1 MTVLQVPTPALPRS
15 VVRCVLRA
23 VRAEMKSRLS
33 RAVWGLV
40 LLCYAVAGFAWLWR
54 DDFRQDGSMY
64 VAVCWVVFMLRTFAF
79 HLALLLIVLAGGI
92 ALLRRFRAA
101 LATLPLI
108 ALGVV
113 PELHLLPQKPPA
125 SGAGQT
131 LRVMTLNLY
140 SRNRESAAILGEIAA
155 AGPDVV
161 VFQEYSAE
169 QHARLAGPLST
180 RFPHS
185 FHVSTSGF
193 RGMAVYS
200 QLAFG
205 TPPEELPLDPL
216 CGPQL
221 RTTLLLDGRPVAL
234 YNIHMMLPRRGRA
247 FAAQRRQFS
256 GLLELLAAEKL
267 PILLCGDFNA
277 TNRTTLGRALAS
289 RGLADAYDVAGSGR
303 GATWPALGPLAR
315 LPGIRLDHVYVS
327 PELTAR
333 TARVGAHVGSDHRP
347 MIADVGFTSR

>member
-1 MTVLQVPTPALPRS
+1 MTVTEVPTAALPRS
-15 VVRCVLRA
+15 A
-23 VRAEMKSRLS
+23 VRRLICAMRAELRSRLS
-33 RAVWGLV
+33 RIVWGLV
-40 LLCYAVAGFAWLWR
+40 LLCYAVAGFSGLWQ
-54 DDFRQDGSMY
+54 DDFRHDGAIY

-92 ALLRRFRAA
+92 ALLRRFGTA
-101 LATLPLI
+101 LAALPLI

-113 PELHLLPQKPPA
+113 PELHLLARKPPVR
-125 SGAGQT
+125 GAGET

-140 SRNRESAAILGEIAA
+140 SRNRDVGAILGEIAA
-155 AGPDVV
+155 AAPDVV
-161 VFQEYSAE
+161 VFQEYSGE
-169 QHARLAGPLST
+169 QHARLAEPLSA
-180 RFPHS
+180 RFPHR
-185 FHVSTSGF
+185 FHVNTSGF
-193 RGMAVYS
+193 RGVAIYS
-200 QLAFG
+200 RRPFA

-234 YNIHMMLPRRGRA
+234 YDIHMMLPRRGRR
-247 FAAQRRQFS
+247 FALQRQQFA

-277 TNRTTLGRALAS
+277 TNRTPIGRALAA
-289 RGLADAYDVAGSGR
+289 RGFADAYDVAGSGR

-327 PELTAR
+327 PELTAQ

-347 MIADVGFTSR
+347 MIADVGFSSR